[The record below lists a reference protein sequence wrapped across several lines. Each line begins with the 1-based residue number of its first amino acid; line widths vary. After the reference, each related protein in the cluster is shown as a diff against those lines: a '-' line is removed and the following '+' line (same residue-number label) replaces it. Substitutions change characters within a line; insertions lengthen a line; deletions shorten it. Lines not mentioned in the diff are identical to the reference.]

1 MRIGVAISGGG
12 HRATVWGA
20 GTLLALSDAG
30 LAGEISSVSS
40 VSGGSITN
48 GVVAHDLDLSTATP
62 EAVEGSLGR
71 LLRHVTGEGLFWFG
85 APTDGWLR
93 SFLAA
98 AVLAAGSVLG
108 LVAAF
113 LLAGR
118 EVSPLWLLLL
128 GVAGVVLGLVLQ
140 RPLAAMGMP
149 ASLRRLLLVLL
160 VFVGVP
166 AAVLTAITTWAH
178 GWWLPLAALA
188 AAIVAGAGVWVF
200 LRVFSGRG
208 AVVGKGLATAHFSTG
223 GGTVALRDVDRPRV
237 HHVFCST
244 DLQSG
249 DAVYLTPRLV
259 SGYRLGF
266 GTPGDLPL
274 AVAVQCS
281 ACLPGAFP
289 PRVIDNSGNRQ
300 FHFERKYDT
309 HRPGFP
315 PTVDRLVVND
325 GGVYDN
331 MADQWEQGYRD
342 RAARTGAPLDPD
354 GAADLL
360 VVVNA
365 GKSAGWSP
373 WKAGRLLSDVPG
385 LTRTIDV
392 LYDVSTSNRRKR
404 LVNSVD
410 ASQLGHGGLGSLVH
424 ITTSPLAVIE
434 HFAAQGDDGQR
445 QRAAATRDIVGA
457 VADRSE
463 WYRIG
468 DANGGVKTTLGRLP
482 LEDVA
487 RLVWHSYVLTWTSV
501 WVIHGVGSP
510 PDPSRLSLDRFRQL
524 CRPTSATG

>member
-12 HRATVWGA
+12 HRATAWGA

-30 LAGEISSVSS
+30 LANEISSVSS

-48 GVVAHDLDLSTATP
+48 GVVAHDLDLASAPP
-62 EAVEGSLGR
+62 EAVERSLGR
-71 LLRHVTGEGLFWFG
+71 LLRHLTGEGLFWFG

-93 SFLAA
+93 SFLTA
-98 AVLAAGSVLG
+98 AVLAAGSVVG
-108 LVAAF
+108 LAAAF

-128 GVAGVVLGLVLQ
+128 GVVGVVVGLVLQ
-140 RPLAAMGMP
+140 PKLAAMGMP
-149 ASLRRLLLVLL
+149 TPLRRLLLVLL
-160 VFVGVP
+160 VFLGVP
-166 AAVLTAITTWAH
+166 AAILTAITTWAH
-178 GWWLPLAALA
+178 GWWIVLAAIA
-188 AAIVAGAGVWVF
+188 ATIVTGAGVWVF
-200 LRVFSGRG
+200 LRVFAGRG
-208 AVVGKGLATAHFSTG
+208 AVVARGIERAHFSSSA
-223 GGTVALRDVDRPRV
+223 GTVALRDVDHPAV
-237 HHVFCST
+237 HHVFCAT

-249 DAVYLTPRLV
+249 DAVYFTPRLV

-289 PRVIDNSGNRQ
+289 PRVIDNAGNQQ
-300 FHFERKYDT
+300 FHFERAYDT
-309 HRPGFP
+309 NRPGFP
-315 PTVDRLVVND
+315 PAVERLVVND

-331 MADQWEQGYRD
+331 MADQWEQGYHD
-342 RAARTGAPLDPD
+342 RAARDGAPLDPN

-404 LVNSVD
+404 LVSTVD
-410 ASQLGHGGLGSLVH
+410 PSQLGHGGLGSLVH
-424 ITTSPLAVIE
+424 ITTSPLALIDR
-434 HFAAQGDDGQR
+434 FALHGDVGQR
-445 QRAAATRDIVGA
+445 QRAETTRAVVGA
-457 VADRSE
+457 LADRNE
-463 WYRIG
+463 WYRVG

-482 LEDVA
+482 LDDVG

-501 WVIHGVGSP
+501 WVIHGVGRP
-510 PDPSRLSLDRFRQL
+510 PDASRLSLDRFRQL
-524 CRPTSATG
+524 CRPTSGGG